1 VGFEGVLSYLVEGGE
16 EVQAGAGVRGKTLG
30 PFGRVHRIGRKSAVR
45 DPDGVAATFIVAENI
60 SFILK
65 NAQGSR
71 AFLLGPVRL
80 GDFVSDFWFRIQR
93 SNLATRRWMGE
104 EVRAGRAMFRVR

>member
-1 VGFEGVLSYLVEGGE
+1 
-16 EVQAGAGVRGKTLG
+16 
-30 PFGRVHRIGRKSAVR
+30 
-45 DPDGVAATFIVAENI
+45 
-60 SFILK
+60 
-65 NAQGSR
+65 
-71 AFLLGPVRL
+71 L